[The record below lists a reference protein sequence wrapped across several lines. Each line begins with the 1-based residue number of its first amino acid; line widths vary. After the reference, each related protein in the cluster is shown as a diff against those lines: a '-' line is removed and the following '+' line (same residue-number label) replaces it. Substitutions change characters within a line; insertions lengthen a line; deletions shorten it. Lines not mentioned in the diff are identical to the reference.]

1 VGGGF
6 INYAVCNFHCR
17 IRQFRNSSLRSSGN
31 QGGTFGDV
39 TSSVARMTNMASSAF
54 GADHMKYLKYA
65 SPYNFTALVLAA
77 MLFLIFAYIG
87 SPVAQS

>member
-1 VGGGF
+1 
-6 INYAVCNFHCR
+6 
-17 IRQFRNSSLRSSGN
+17 
-31 QGGTFGDV
+31 
-39 TSSVARMTNMASSAF
+39 MTNMASSAF

-87 SPVAQS
+87 SPVVRS